1 MKRALMAL
9 SLAIILAVCMSLVA
23 SAESTLPDKQVLA
36 DAKQAVMMI
45 HYKEYQ
51 TAAKLLGISDIREIA
66 RQCEENCPEMFRA
79 IPQSEISVAYN
90 NFSGIYIAVPISVP
104 SSSDCKAIVFTLSE
118 RFEFLSVRILPWQ
131 KVTEEYSMADSVIWN
146 VEYIPG
152 YGSILD

>member
-1 MKRALMAL
+1 MKRALVAL

-23 SAESTLPDKQVLA
+23 SAESALPDKQVLA

-45 HYKEYQ
+45 HYKDYQ

-66 RQCEENCPEMFRA
+66 RQCEENCPELFRT
-79 IPQSEISVAYN
+79 IPQSEISVAYGN
-90 NFSGIYIAVPISVP
+90 YLGIYIAVPISIP
-104 SSSDCKAIVFTLSE
+104 SYGDCKAIVFTLSD
-118 RFEFLSVRILPWQ
+118 RFEFRSVRVLPWQ

-152 YGSILD
+152 YGSLLD